1 MGAVGR
7 NQECLGNSVRVV
19 ASESNSER
27 EHCED
32 ISSVRAAA
40 CQSNVRISVAVGR
53 RSNLGATVLGL
64 CGYMR
69 VCVRVPVCSCMCVW
83 RVSSCMCVAACGHM
97 WLCGGCDQ
105 LYAAGC
111 GGICVTVCV

>member
-1 MGAVGR
+1 VGAVGR
-7 NQECLGNSVRVV
+7 KQECLGNSVRVV

-40 CQSNVRISVAVGR
+40 GRSNVRLSVAVGR

-64 CGYMR
+64 CGCVAICVYVYVCQCVV
-69 VCVRVPVCSCMCVW
+69 VCV
-83 RVSSCMCVAACGHM
+83 CG
-97 WLCGGCDQ
+97 
-105 LYAAGC
+105 
-111 GGICVTVCV
+111 V

>member
-7 NQECLGNSVRVV
+7 KQECLGNSVRVV

-53 RSNLGATVLGL
+53 HSNLGATVLGL

-69 VCVRVPVCSCMCVW
+69 VCVRVPVCSCMCVACEQLYVCVACG
-83 RVSSCMCVAACGHM
+83 RGCVVICGCAVVATSCMRLDVA
-97 WLCGGCDQ
+97 
-105 LYAAGC
+105 
-111 GGICVTVCV
+111 VFV